1 MEFSILCRIQMK
13 DTSSL
18 FYSKRGGI
26 MIPQCLILQMF
37 CVTWWGREVW
47 LWARIIGIFGKL
59 LAALSIHF
67 LVVFGNRNLAFA
79 ASFFPRFCVL
89 ILGFRCVQNGR
100 EERIPVPGSSPA
112 SFSYRAQSKS
122 IQPFRKKE
130 RGTEVKVRV
139 SWLFLFLVLSGGVF
153 LRKGRP
159 AKSQR
164 SVIRTKT
171 GRSNASL

>member
-1 MEFSILCRIQMK
+1 MKMEFSILCRIQMK

-18 FYSKRGGI
+18 FYSKRGGR
-26 MIPQCLILQMF
+26 MIPQCLILQVF

-100 EERIPVPGSSPA
+100 EWGRGENSRSRLLPRFVLLSRVIEIHTTL
-112 SFSYRAQSKS
+112 Q
-122 IQPFRKKE
+122 KE
-130 RGTEVKVRV
+130 RKRHWSKGPG
-139 SWLFLFLVLSGGVF
+139 FLVVSIPSAVWWCF
-153 LRKGRP
+153 
-159 AKSQR
+159 S
-164 SVIRTKT
+164 TKRMSSEESKICYT
-171 GRSNASL
+171 NKNR